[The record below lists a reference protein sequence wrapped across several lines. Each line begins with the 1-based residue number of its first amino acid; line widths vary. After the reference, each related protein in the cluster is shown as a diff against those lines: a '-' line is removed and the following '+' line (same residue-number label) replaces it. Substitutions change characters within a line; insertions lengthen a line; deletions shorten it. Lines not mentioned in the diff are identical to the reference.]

1 LAKKGLYLWKSERTT
16 NMAPVQYDINEWL
29 EQNKKYFVPPI
40 CNKLMYKDGQLK
52 TFFVGGP
59 NSRKDFHM
67 EEGEELFYMLKG
79 DMRLVIAEKRTI
91 LEISK

>member
-1 LAKKGLYLWKSERTT
+1 
-16 NMAPVQYDINEWL
+16 MAPMQYDINEWL

-67 EEGEELFYMLKG
+67 EEGEETSLGTLCKMIKKVFLG
-79 DMRLVIAEKRTI
+79 LR
-91 LEISK
+91 